1 VKTLVLTPEKD
12 YINDA
17 NDLLLISKW
26 CKWKNVFQKDI
37 AYETCEF
44 HWNDREKFDQDYNYL
59 KNIHDNLVSILA
71 SALNQIHEV
80 NYSNR
85 AWQVILDPWL
95 LSYISVLW
103 DRWEQA
109 RLIYEKQAGNIH
121 LYIDKYITPAKPP
134 FDYNEYIKNALSD
147 EWNREL
153 YWDIIKY
160 RYNQLT
166 VFSYLENHREAK
178 KISKISASISF
189 KKTLNNLLIYLW
201 GPRKKIFADISFDL
215 LNRLYLSLRFKR
227 LLVAFP
233 AGGIDSDDFCYDA
246 DMRSKLSRLI
256 NSNQSGDANFET
268 YLNSRLA
275 HALPTVALEAFAK
288 IRGNNKRFLRNTDLF
303 ISSGSAWINP
313 SLKGCMAEAVNASI
327 PIFQVEH
334 GGSFP
339 AKHELFDFEE
349 DISDVRGTWY
359 IPYHLK
365 HKKILHPKIARV
377 LNRYFFVYWLYGSLR
392 LRNFCLVVAAESPPY
407 VYRAHYYP
415 MAEQSLSNLEMNTNF
430 IDNLQDNIR
439 SNVRVKPYF
448 DSGWNTAQEYL
459 ERYGDEMVIKDLTLQ
474 QSFRRAK
481 VIVCT
486 YPETTFSEA
495 MASGIPTILLFDP
508 IYYERNPICEELLNE
523 MINVNIIFYNHHDAA
538 EHLNKYWHDIESWW
552 FSPET
557 VLIRNKFLAIA
568 LCKKNDWLNHWL
580 SIMSTIKH
588 TPTFSK

>member
-1 VKTLVLTPEKD
+1 
-12 YINDA
+12 
-17 NDLLLISKW
+17 
-26 CKWKNVFQKDI
+26 
-37 AYETCEF
+37 
-44 HWNDREKFDQDYNYL
+44 
-59 KNIHDNLVSILA
+59 
-71 SALNQIHEV
+71 
-80 NYSNR
+80 
-85 AWQVILDPWL
+85 
-95 LSYISVLW
+95 
-103 DRWEQA
+103 
-109 RLIYEKQAGNIH
+109 
-121 LYIDKYITPAKPP
+121 
-134 FDYNEYIKNALSD
+134 
-147 EWNREL
+147 
-153 YWDIIKY
+153 
-160 RYNQLT
+160 
-166 VFSYLENHREAK
+166 
-178 KISKISASISF
+178 
-189 KKTLNNLLIYLW
+189 
-201 GPRKKIFADISFDL
+201 
-215 LNRLYLSLRFKR
+215 
-227 LLVAFP
+227 
-233 AGGIDSDDFCYDA
+233 
-246 DMRSKLSRLI
+246 M
-256 NSNQSGDANFET
+256 
-268 YLNSRLA
+268 
-275 HALPTVALEAFAK
+275 PTVALEAFAK